1 MKCKLHKDCI
11 IVKLTKQE
19 YQALI
24 QLMSLSHEYFMK
36 KSIDAACKCSELAY
50 YLFIQGTFEK

>member
-11 IVKLTKQE
+11 RVKLTKQE

-50 YLFIQGTFEK
+50 YLFIQGSF